1 MSTHAVTSV
10 QSHICGVL
18 YARTAELLT
27 PKPRVRLALA
37 VASAEPSAWR
47 QKKKHRGRWLRLER
61 GPPAPTEH
69 AKKSVYSGIGTKV
82 HEGVALPGPG
92 GLFPRPPPSLA
103 GTPHSLRMLCDPAP
117 LMACCA
123 HRIRVGPARQ
133 QKGYCCCRVQLK
145 VGRRR
150 ETASFPLLLCGRRLF
165 PLQIFTSP
173 VACACLGY
181 ASARF

>member
-1 MSTHAVTSV
+1 MFGWRWRWH
-10 QSHICGVL
+10 QRNLLLGV
-18 YARTAELLT
+18 
-27 PKPRVRLALA
+27 
-37 VASAEPSAWR
+37 
-47 QKKKHRGRWLRLER
+47 KKKNEAVGLGWR
-61 GPPAPTEH
+61 GPPQRQPNTQ
-69 AKKSVYSGIGTKV
+69 KVSVFGNRDQSPRRRS
-82 HEGVALPGPG
+82 VAGARGSISPAS
-92 GLFPRPPPSLA
+92 PSLA

-165 PLQIFTSP
+165 PLQIFNSP

>member
-1 MSTHAVTSV
+1 
-10 QSHICGVL
+10 
-18 YARTAELLT
+18 
-27 PKPRVRLALA
+27 

-47 QKKKHRGRWLRLER
+47 QKKNEAVGLGWR
-61 GPPAPTEH
+61 GPPQRQPNTQ
-69 AKKSVYSGIGTKV
+69 KVSVFGNRDQSPRRRS
-82 HEGVALPGPG
+82 VAGARGSISPAS
-92 GLFPRPPPSLA
+92 PSLA

-150 ETASFPLLLCGRRLF
+150 ARQVSTSTVRSSSLSAPDFQFACCVCVPRLRFSSLLNSDSKD
-165 PLQIFTSP
+165 PT
-173 VACACLGY
+173 Y
-181 ASARF
+181 AR